1 MRPAAFRKRAPRA
14 QVVRAAA
21 VPTALPGIPTGM
33 RTGIGFGWTT
43 LVAAEM
49 VAAERGI
56 VRMVLSA
63 SDFLVTD
70 VVMLGILIIGLIA
83 FLFDLGMR
91 WLERRLIP
99 WKGRT

>member
-1 MRPAAFRKRAPRA
+1 MRPAAFRERAPRA

-21 VPTALPGIPTGM
+21 VPTALPGM

-43 LVAAEM
+43 LAAAETVAAEQ
-49 VAAERGI
+49 GI
-56 VRMVLSA
+56 DRMVLSA

-70 VVMLGILIIGLIA
+70 VVMLGILVIGLIA

-91 WLERRLIP
+91 WLERRLVP